1 MEKGQDSIILYK
13 LLDSK
18 EEVIVDREGNIFD
31 LVLSICSISPSKEWL
46 WEFKTQ
52 GNDVLNVVG
61 SLLYHF
67 SIEKT
72 LHFPKFVE
80 WCVNNYSLI
89 ERVIMKYSNTTIILY
104 QINARVFC
112 EVLNVP
118 ENFSKKP
125 NIICE
130 EAMVRLYKGRKPEDR
145 NVILSK
151 ILKTNQSMENL
162 YLPSNV
168 IFFREVQL
176 VFYILSQIL
185 GV

>member
-46 WEFKTQ
+46 WEFKTR

-72 LHFPKFVE
+72 LHFPEFVE
-80 WCVNNYSLI
+80 WCVNNYSLT
-89 ERVIMKYSNTTIILY
+89 ERVIMNSNTTIILY
-104 QINARVFC
+104 
-112 EVLNVP
+112 
-118 ENFSKKP
+118 
-125 NIICE
+125 
-130 EAMVRLYKGRKPEDR
+130 
-145 NVILSK
+145 
-151 ILKTNQSMENL
+151 
-162 YLPSNV
+162 
-168 IFFREVQL
+168 
-176 VFYILSQIL
+176 
-185 GV
+185 